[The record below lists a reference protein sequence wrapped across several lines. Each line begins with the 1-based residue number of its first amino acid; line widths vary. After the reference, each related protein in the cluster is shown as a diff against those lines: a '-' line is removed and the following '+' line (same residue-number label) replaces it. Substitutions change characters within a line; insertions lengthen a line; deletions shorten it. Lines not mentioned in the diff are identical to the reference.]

1 MAKSKF
7 PGSLLVVLLVLG
19 AAAAAGWYYFRQNG
33 KQPVEYLTAAV
44 SRGDV
49 TQAVTATGTLQPVIT
64 VEVGSQISGIID
76 KVMVDFNSEVKQG
89 DVVAHIDS
97 GTYESRLRSAEAE
110 LANAKANHRLVQL
123 NAERTATLQ
132 QNGLVPQSELDQ
144 ALAQLAQAEA
154 QVQTR
159 TASVE
164 SAKIDLSRCTIY
176 SPVDGIV
183 LSRQVDV
190 GKTVAASF
198 NTPVLFTIA
207 NDLSKMQIEGAI
219 AEADIGN
226 VEVGQMVNFT
236 VDAFP
241 TRQFRGR
248 VSSIRNAPET
258 VQNVVT
264 YETIIEVR
272 NDDLKLRPG
281 MTANV
286 SVVVNHRANTL
297 RVPNN
302 ALRVRLPDV
311 PLPTAPSSRDGKS
324 GAASDA
330 GLKPL
335 PDDQRRSY
343 LAKAGFTPGSGRPPP
358 EIIERARE
366 LAKTDGFEWPAF
378 RGPGG
383 GPGGGAPASAANT
396 PVTRT
401 VYRLVGTDKA
411 ARPEAVNV
419 KLGISD
425 GVTTEVIEGLNEGDL
440 VITGI
445 LSSGVGPVA
454 GPQGASN
461 PFRGGGR
468 RF

>member
-1 MAKSKF
+1 MAKPKSF
-7 PGSLLVVLLVLG
+7 VGLFTTLVVV
-19 AAAAAGWYYFRQNG
+19 AALATAGWYYFKKRSA
-33 KQPVEYLTAAV
+33 QPIEYVTAAIA
-44 SRGDV
+44 RADV

-76 KVMVDFNSEVKQG
+76 KVLVDYNSVVKNG

-97 GTYESRLRSAEAE
+97 ATYESRLRSAEAE

-132 QNGLVPQSELDQ
+132 QNGLVPQSDLDQ
-144 ALAQLAQAEA
+144 ALAQLAQADA

-159 TASVE
+159 TAAVE
-164 SAKIDLSRCTIY
+164 NAKIDLSRCTIY

-207 NDLSKMQIEGAI
+207 NDLTKMQIVGAV

-226 VEVGQMVNFT
+226 VAVGQPVNFT

-241 TRQFRGR
+241 NRQFRGR
-248 VSSIRNAPET
+248 VSTIRNSPIT

-272 NDDLKLRPG
+272 NDDQKLRPG

-286 SVVVNHRANTL
+286 SIVIAHRPNVL
-297 RVPNN
+297 RLPNN

-311 PLPTAPSSRDGKS
+311 PPPPPVAGN
-324 GAASDA
+324 SDTPA
-330 GLKPL
+330 LKPL
-335 PDDQRRSY
+335 PDDQRRVY
-343 LAKAGFTPGSGRPPP
+343 MTKAGFTPGSGRPTP

-366 LAKTDGFEWPAF
+366 LAKADGFEFPAF
-378 RGPGG
+378 G
-383 GPGGGAPASAANT
+383 GPGGRPPADPNPSG
-396 PVTRT
+396 PVVRT
-401 VYRLVGTDKA
+401 VYRLVGNGPN
-411 ARPEAVNV
+411 ARPEAVNAV
-419 KLGISD
+419 LGISD
-425 GVTTEVIEGLNEGDL
+425 GTGTEIIEGLSEGDQI
-440 VITGI
+440 IT
-445 LSSGVGPVA
+445 SVFSPSGNA
-454 GPQGASN
+454 AAPQRSSN
-461 PFRGGGR
+461 PFGGGR

>member
-19 AAAAAGWYYFRQNG
+19 AAAAGGWYYFRQNG
-33 KQPVEYLTAAV
+33 QKPVEYLTAPV

-76 KVMVDFNSEVKQG
+76 KVLVDFNSVVKQG

-97 GTYESRLRSAEAE
+97 ATYESRLRSAEAE

-226 VEVGQMVNFT
+226 VEVGQMVHFT

-241 TRQFRGR
+241 NRQFRGR

-286 SVVVNHRANTL
+286 SVIVNHRPNTL

-311 PLPTAPSSRDGKS
+311 PPPSTQPAGDRK
-324 GAASDA
+324 AAA
-330 GLKPL
+330 ALKPL

-343 LAKAGFTPGSGRPPP
+343 LSKAGFTPGSGRPPP

-366 LAKTDGFEWPAF
+366 LDKADGFEWPAF
-378 RGPGG
+378 RGPG
-383 GPGGGAPASAANT
+383 PGGGGPAAASNAPI
-396 PVTRT
+396 TRT
-401 VYRLVGTDKA
+401 VYRLVGTGKT

-419 KLGISD
+419 KLGVSD
-425 GVTTEVIEGLNEGDL
+425 GVATEVIEGLSEGDL
-440 VITGI
+440 IITGVA
-445 LSSGVGPVA
+445 SSGAAPA
-454 GPQGASN
+454 GAPQGASN
-461 PFRGGGR
+461 PFRGGPR

>member
-1 MAKSKF
+1 MARSKSS
-7 PGSLLVVLLVLG
+7 GSLIVIVLLL
-19 AAAAAGWYYFRQNG
+19 AAASAGAWFYLGRSAE
-33 KQPVEYLTAAV
+33 KPPEYVTTPLARA
-44 SRGDV
+44 DV
-49 TQAVTATGTLQPVIT
+49 TQAVTATGTLQPVVT
-64 VEVGSQISGIID
+64 VDVGSQISGIID
-76 KVMVDFNSEVKQG
+76 KVLVDFNSEVKAG
-89 DVVAHIDS
+89 DVVAHIDAA
-97 GTYESRLRSAEAE
+97 TYESRLRSAEAE
-110 LANAKANHRLVQL
+110 LANARANQRLVQL
-123 NAERTATLQ
+123 NADRTSQLQ
-132 QNGLVPQSELDQ
+132 QNGLVPQADLDQ

-207 NDLSKMQIEGAI
+207 NDLTKMQIVGAI

-226 VEVGQMVNFT
+226 VAVDQPVNFT

-241 TRQFRGR
+241 NRQFRGR
-248 VSSIRNAPET
+248 VSSIRNSPQT

-264 YETIIEVR
+264 YDTIIDVR
-272 NDDLKLRPG
+272 NDDQKLRPG

-286 SVVVNHRANTL
+286 SVVIASRPNAL
-297 RVPNN
+297 RIPNN

-311 PLPTAPSSRDGKS
+311 APPPSAPGAPAATA
-324 GAASDA
+324 A
-330 GLKPL
+330 LKPL
-335 PDDQRRSY
+335 PDDQRRTY
-343 LAKAGFTPGSGRPPP
+343 MTKAGFTPGSGRPS
-358 EIIERARE
+358 EEVIARARE
-366 LAKTDGFEWPAF
+366 LAKADGFEWPAF
-378 RGPGG
+378 GG
-383 GPGGGAPASAANT
+383 RERPATADSNT

-401 VYRLVGTDKA
+401 VYRLVGQGPT

-425 GVTTEVIEGLNEGDL
+425 GTGTEVIEGLAEGDL
-440 VITGI
+440 VITNVI
-445 LSSGVGPVA
+445 TSGA
-454 GPQGASN
+454 TSPQAPAAN
-461 PFRGGGR
+461 PFGGGGR

>member
-1 MAKSKF
+1 MAKPKSVV
-7 PGSLLVVLLVLG
+7 GIVTTLVVL
-19 AAAAAGWYYFRQNG
+19 AALATAGWYYFKKRSAP
-33 KQPVEYLTAAV
+33 PVEYVTAAIT
-44 SRGDV
+44 RADV

-76 KVMVDFNSEVKQG
+76 NVLVDYNSVVKKG
-89 DVVAHIDS
+89 DIVAHIDS
-97 GTYESRLRSAEAE
+97 STYESRLRSAEAE

-132 QNGLVPQSELDQ
+132 QNGLVPQSDLDQ
-144 ALAQLAQAEA
+144 ALAQLAQADA

-159 TASVE
+159 TAAVE
-164 SAKIDLSRCTIY
+164 AARIDLSRCTIY

-207 NDLSKMQIEGAI
+207 NDLTKMQIVGAV

-226 VEVGQMVNFT
+226 VTVGQPVNFT

-241 TRQFRGR
+241 NRQFRGR
-248 VSSIRNAPET
+248 VSSIRNSPIT

-272 NDDLKLRPG
+272 NDDQKLRPG

-286 SVVVNHRANTL
+286 SIVIAHRPNVL
-297 RVPNN
+297 RLPNN

-311 PLPTAPSSRDGKS
+311 PPPPPVAGKS
-324 GAASDA
+324 DA
-330 GLKPL
+330 PVLKPL
-335 PDDQRRSY
+335 PDDQRRVY
-343 LAKAGFTPGSGRPPP
+343 MTKAGFTPGSGRPTP

-366 LAKTDGFEWPAF
+366 LAKADGYEFPAF
-378 RGPGG
+378 G
-383 GPGGGAPASAANT
+383 GPGGRPPGDANSSG
-396 PVTRT
+396 PVVRT
-401 VYRLVGTDKA
+401 VYRLVGTGPN

-419 KLGISD
+419 TLGVSD
-425 GVTTEVIEGLNEGDL
+425 GTGTEIIEGLSEGDQ
-440 VITGI
+440 VITSVFSPTGNPAQQR
-445 LSSGVGPVA
+445 S
-454 GPQGASN
+454 SN
-461 PFRGGGR
+461 PFGGGR

>member
-1 MAKSKF
+1 MAKPNSSF
-7 PGSLLVVLLVLG
+7 GLLITILLVAVL
-19 AAAAAGWYYFRQNG
+19 AAAGWYFYNKRSTP
-33 KQPVEYLTAAV
+33 PVEYVTATIA
-44 SRGDV
+44 RADV

-76 KVMVDFNSEVKQG
+76 NVLVDYNSVVKKG

-97 GTYESRLRSAEAE
+97 STYESRLRSAEAE

-123 NAERTATLQ
+123 NAERTASLQ
-132 QNGLVPQSELDQ
+132 QNGLVPQSDLDQ
-144 ALAQLAQAEA
+144 ALALLAQAEA

-159 TASVE
+159 TAAVE
-164 SAKIDLSRCTIY
+164 AAKIDLSRCTIY

-207 NDLSKMQIEGAI
+207 NDLTKMQIVGAV

-226 VEVGQMVNFT
+226 VEVGQPVNFT

-241 TRQFRGR
+241 NRQFRGR
-248 VSSIRNAPET
+248 VSTIRNSPIT

-272 NDDLKLRPG
+272 NDDQKLRPG

-286 SVVVNHRANTL
+286 SIVIAHRPNVL
-297 RVPNN
+297 RLPNN

-311 PLPTAPSSRDGKS
+311 PPPAPVAGKS
-324 GAASDA
+324 DSTTTAA
-330 GLKPL
+330 LKPL
-335 PDDQRRSY
+335 PDDQRRVY
-343 LAKAGFTPGSGRPPP
+343 MTKAGFTPGSGRPTP

-366 LAKTDGFEWPAF
+366 LAKADGYEFPAF
-378 RGPGG
+378 AGPGG
-383 GPGGGAPASAANT
+383 RGSGSNATPNAPAI
-396 PVTRT
+396 RT
-401 VYRLVGTDKA
+401 VYRLVGTGPT

-419 KLGISD
+419 TLGISD
-425 GVTTEVIEGLNEGDL
+425 GTGTEIIDGLAEGDQ
-440 VITGI
+440 VITNVY
-445 LSSGVGPVA
+445 SADSTA
-454 GPQGASN
+454 PQRSSN
-461 PFRGGGR
+461 PFGGGR

>member
-1 MAKSKF
+1 MAKPKSAA
-7 PGSLLVVLLVLG
+7 GLITVLLVIV
-19 AAAAAGWYYFRQNG
+19 AAAAGGWYYLR
-33 KQPVEYLTAAV
+33 KRSTPPVEYITATLA
-44 SRGDV
+44 RADV

-76 KVMVDFNSEVKQG
+76 NVLVDYNSVVKKG

-97 GTYESRLRSAEAE
+97 ATYESRHRSAEAE

-132 QNGLVPQSELDQ
+132 QNGLVPQSDLDQ

-159 TASVE
+159 TAAVE
-164 SAKIDLSRCTIY
+164 AARIDLSRCTIY

-207 NDLSKMQIEGAI
+207 NDLTKMQIVGAV

-226 VEVGQMVNFT
+226 VTVGQPVNFT

-241 TRQFRGR
+241 NRQFRGR
-248 VSSIRNAPET
+248 VSSIRNSPIT

-272 NDDLKLRPG
+272 NDDQKLRPG

-286 SVVVNHRANTL
+286 SIVIAHRPNVL
-297 RVPNN
+297 RLPNN
-302 ALRVRLPDV
+302 ALRVRLENV
-311 PLPTAPSSRDGKS
+311 PPPPTDGGTVPSPRNNAAP
-324 GAASDA
+324 
-330 GLKPL
+330 LKPL
-335 PDDQRRSY
+335 PDDQRRVY
-343 LAKAGFTPGSGRPPP
+343 MTKAGFNPGSGRPTP

-366 LAKTDGFEWPAF
+366 LAKADGFEFPAF
-378 RGPGG
+378 G
-383 GPGGGAPASAANT
+383 GPGGRPQGDSNAPA
-396 PVTRT
+396 VRT
-401 VYRLVGTDKA
+401 VYRLVGTGPN
-411 ARPEAVNV
+411 ARPEAVNAT
-419 KLGISD
+419 LGISD
-425 GVTTEVIEGLNEGDL
+425 GTGTEVIEGLSEGDQI
-440 VITGI
+440 ITSVFSPG
-445 LSSGVGPVA
+445 GTA
-454 GPQGASN
+454 GPQRSSN
-461 PFRGGGR
+461 PFGGGR

>member
-1 MAKSKF
+1 MAKPKSAA
-7 PGSLLVVLLVLG
+7 GLITVLLVIVAV
-19 AAAAAGWYYFRQNG
+19 AAGGWYYLKKRSAP
-33 KQPVEYLTAAV
+33 PVEYITAALA
-44 SRGDV
+44 RADV

-76 KVMVDFNSEVKQG
+76 NVLVDYNSVVKKG
-89 DVVAHIDS
+89 DIVAHIDS
-97 GTYESRLRSAEAE
+97 ATYESRLRSAEAE

-132 QNGLVPQSELDQ
+132 QNGLVPQSDLDQ

-159 TASVE
+159 TAAVE
-164 SAKIDLSRCTIY
+164 AARIDLSRCTIY

-207 NDLSKMQIEGAI
+207 NDLTKMQIVGAV

-226 VEVGQMVNFT
+226 VTVGQPVNFT

-241 TRQFRGR
+241 NRQFRGR
-248 VSSIRNAPET
+248 VSSIRNSPIT

-272 NDDLKLRPG
+272 NDDQKLRPG

-286 SVVVNHRANTL
+286 SIVIAHRPNVL
-297 RVPNN
+297 RLPNN

-311 PLPTAPSSRDGKS
+311 PLPPPVAGKS
-324 GAASDA
+324 DSPV
-330 GLKPL
+330 LKPL
-335 PDDQRRSY
+335 PDEQRRVY
-343 LAKAGFTPGSGRPPP
+343 MTKAGFTPGSGRPTP

-366 LAKTDGFEWPAF
+366 LAKADGFEFPAF
-378 RGPGG
+378 G
-383 GPGGGAPASAANT
+383 GPGGRPPGDASSSGPA
-396 PVTRT
+396 VRT
-401 VYRLVGTDKA
+401 VYRLVGTGPN
-411 ARPEAVNV
+411 ARPEAVNAT
-419 KLGISD
+419 LGISD
-425 GVTTEVIEGLNEGDL
+425 GTGTEVIGGLSEGDQI
-440 VITGI
+440 IT
-445 LSSGVGPVA
+445 SVFSASGNT
-454 GPQGASN
+454 GPQRSSN
-461 PFRGGGR
+461 PFGGGR

>member
-7 PGSLLVVLLVLG
+7 SAGLLVTVLLL
-19 AAAAAGWYYFRQNG
+19 AALAAAGWYYF
-33 KQPVEYLTAAV
+33 KQRSVPPVEYATAAIA
-44 SRGDV
+44 RADV
-49 TQAVTATGTLQPVIT
+49 TQAVTATGTLQPVVT

-76 KVMVDFNSEVKQG
+76 KVLVDYNSVVKQG

-97 GTYESRLRSAEAE
+97 ATYESRLRSAEAE
-110 LANAKANHRLVQL
+110 LANAKANYRLVQL

-132 QNGLVPQSELDQ
+132 QNGLVPQSDLDQ

-159 TASVE
+159 TAAVE
-164 SAKIDLSRCTIY
+164 NAKIDLSRCTIY

-207 NDLSKMQIEGAI
+207 NDLTKMQIVGAV

-226 VEVGQMVNFT
+226 VEVGQPVNFT

-241 TRQFRGR
+241 NRQFRGR
-248 VSSIRNAPET
+248 VSTIRNSPIT

-272 NDDLKLRPG
+272 NDDQKLRPG

-286 SVVVNHRANTL
+286 SVVIAHRPNVL
-297 RVPNN
+297 RLPNN

-311 PLPTAPSSRDGKS
+311 PPPAPIAGKS
-324 GAASDA
+324 DSATPAA
-330 GLKPL
+330 LKPL
-335 PDDQRRSY
+335 PDDQRRTY
-343 LAKAGFTPGSGRPPP
+343 MMKAGFTPGSGRPTP

-366 LAKTDGFEWPAF
+366 LAKADGFEFPAF
-378 RGPGG
+378 TG
-383 GPGGGAPASAANT
+383 GPGGRPPAPTNPNA
-396 PVTRT
+396 PVVRT
-401 VYRLVGTDKA
+401 VYRLVGTGPA

-419 KLGISD
+419 TLGISD
-425 GVTTEVIEGLNEGDL
+425 GTGTEIIEGLAEGDQI
-440 VITGI
+440 IT
-445 LSSGVGPVA
+445 SVYSASGAA
-454 GPQGASN
+454 GPSNSSN
-461 PFRGGGR
+461 PFTGR
-468 RF
+468 RRF